1 MLGIYIHIPFCVKKC
16 SYCDFVSLE
25 RPALMDAYFHA
36 LQTEIQITGRMY
48 ERKVDS
54 VFLGGG
60 TPSYPDARYI
70 AQTLETLRT
79 QFDVQDD
86 AEITLEANPCSLSP
100 QKLKIYR
107 SAGVNRLSIG
117 MQAMQDRLLN
127 TLGRQHTN
135 AQFNAAF
142 CMARAAGFENINV
155 DAIYAVP
162 GQKVSEWEQT
172 LLYLLEKAPEH
183 ISAYAM
189 KLEQGT
195 PLAQAVEAGE
205 LPVVGEDEDA
215 IMYHMAQELLK
226 EGGYVNY
233 EVSNFAQEGRECA
246 HNLKYWNVRDYLGL
260 GAAAHSCVDHIRFAN
275 TEDVEEYIALLR
287 AGNLRYASTELI
299 SEQERKLEYI
309 MLKLR
314 LKKGFTFFDYKSRFD
329 EDFRAAF
336 KDEMMEVVNLGL
348 AEADDRGL
356 RPTKKGFDLQ
366 NRLVSILVERLM

>member
-25 RPALMDAYFHA
+25 RPALMDAYFRA
-36 LQTEIQITGRMY
+36 LQAEIQITGKMY

-60 TPSYPDARYI
+60 TPSYPDARCVADI
-70 AQTLETLRT
+70 LETLRT
-79 QFDVQDD
+79 HFDVQND

-100 QKLKIYR
+100 QKLKTYR

-117 MQAMQDRLLN
+117 MQAAQDRLLQ

-142 CMARAAGFENINV
+142 FMARDAGFENINV

-195 PLAQAVEAGE
+195 PLAQSVEAGE
-205 LPVVGEDEDA
+205 LLAADEDVDA
-215 IMYHMAQELLK
+215 IMYHMAQELL
-226 EGGYVNY
+226 EESGYMNY
-233 EVSNFAQEGRECA
+233 EISNFAKEGRECA

-275 TEDVEEYIALLR
+275 TEDVEEYITLLE

-299 SEQERKLEYI
+299 SAQERKLEYI

-329 EDFRAAF
+329 EDFREAF
-336 KDEMMEVVNLGL
+336 KDELAEVLNLGL

-366 NRLVSILVERLM
+366 NRLVSILIERLM